1 MSAGQPGIFINH
13 AAQKFSEIGISAFP
27 KYLKRPCRRNNRIIV
42 NAEFGSQL
50 SQMIRK
56 SGSAGYAVN
65 QAFCPFQNTG
75 QNSFGICQFPQHIHV
90 DSSVSAGNLMRYLS
104 LGDAALN
111 CVFNHFFMAVGA
123 LFLIEMF
130 NNDVSVFIIKIRAH
144 AGKVPTQF
152 SCAQAPLLRPSLAL
166 IPFPP
171 SIKGRTSLPEIIMG
185 FNLINLL
192 FLNKLYFNSAYNIK
206 NLVCGAK
213 SDNCYIFVTG
223 GPITLNQIIRREGG
237 SRRPAR

>member
-13 AAQKFSEIGISAFP
+13 AAQKFPEIGISAFP
-27 KYLKRPCRRNNRIIV
+27 KHLKRPCRRNNRIIV

-90 DSSVSAGNLMRYLS
+90 DPSVSAGNLIRYLS

-144 AGKVPTQF
+144 AGKSTDAVFMCPGTAAA
-152 SCAQAPLLRPSLAL
+152 S
-166 IPFPP
+166 
-171 SIKGRTSLPEIIMG
+171 
-185 FNLINLL
+185 
-192 FLNKLYFNSAYNIK
+192 
-206 NLVCGAK
+206 
-213 SDNCYIFVTG
+213 VTG
-223 GPITLNQIIRREGG
+223 VNSFSAFNQRQNFFAGNHNGI
-237 SRRPAR
+237 